1 MVVLVQQVG
10 LLCDVKHA
18 HHTVTWIH
26 HMGVWLS
33 IWRQCCLHYRN
44 RPMQRNHTPN
54 QPTTGKGKLWMQNSL
69 RTQKVISRWVLVEC
83 FPNPSKTQWICNAGS
98 KFSISHI
105 LQLTLTATHVCF
117 FLFKSKYWISL
128 SGDFFVKNVPEV
140 FFEPFTLDLFQ
151 DLSQLQ
157 EIWIAEGE
165 KYLKVSQKYFGVEL
179 RGIIM
184 CLSHESI
191 WSFFFV
197 GMSLVFVLPL
207 GFTFC
212 VSLPNLHLYLD
223 LLGNVSIRF
232 CVFKDK
238 QQIIWD
244 LERYGKNCS
253 SDCSI
258 FWWNNRQQS

>member
-191 WSFFFV
+191 WSFFCGNVACFCFTSWV
-197 GMSLVFVLPL
+197 YFLCVVAK
-207 GFTFC
+207 FTFIFGPFGQC
-212 VSLPNLHLYLD
+212 FHQVLCFQRQATNNLR
-223 LLGNVSIRF
+223 SR
-232 CVFKDK
+232 K
-238 QQIIWD
+238 IW
-244 LERYGKNCS
+244 
-253 SDCSI
+253 
-258 FWWNNRQQS
+258 